1 MPTGARHLLP
11 VAAVV
16 FLATWAT
23 HAFYQALVPA
33 LTVEQLGTSN
43 ALALGL
49 VSSAPPRGRDMR
61 MAVSDGCGRA
71 VRVILVPIMCQ
82 SLGSR

>member
-1 MPTGARHLLP
+1 MPTSARHLLP

-16 FLATWAT
+16 FLAAWAT

-49 VSSAPPRGRDMR
+49 VSSAL
-61 MAVSDGCGRA
+61 
-71 VRVILVPIMCQ
+71 RV
-82 SLGSR
+82 GAT